1 MNEFFGNL
9 TDIFSRLQAL
19 FSSYHFVID
28 TIDILLVTLL
38 VYKIIKFLSESR
50 ALHVIKGIVLL
61 LVAYFIINLLDMQA
75 STYIFRMVMNNFII
89 IVIIL
94 FAPELRHALESM
106 GRSRFS
112 ILRILGFNRTNAA
125 YAQNKHAMHEICKAC
140 IDMSN
145 KKIGALIVIERDV
158 TLNDIVSSGTEVDAK
173 VSKELVGSIFF
184 PNSPL
189 HDGAAV
195 IRDGRV
201 CAAGCILPLTQNNN
215 ISSELGTRH
224 RASIGLSEQC
234 DAVIVVVSEETGK
247 ISIAHKGKLERE
259 ISDGELLGR
268 LTEYFAPVDFKK
280 IKIKKKGDAGSDE
293 KK

>member
-1 MNEFFGNL
+1 MNEFLGNL

-94 FAPELRHALESM
+94 FFFFFRHALESM

-234 DAVIVVVSEETGK
+234 DAVVVVVSEETGK

>member
-1 MNEFFGNL
+1 MNEFLGNL

-201 CAAGCILPLTQNNN
+201 CAAGCILPLTQN
-215 ISSELGTRH
+215 IFHFYSTETILLT
-224 RASIGLSEQC
+224 SIYLLRPIL
-234 DAVIVVVSEETGK
+234 VTKTGAY
-247 ISIAHKGKLERE
+247 SLQR
-259 ISDGELLGR
+259 S
-268 LTEYFAPVDFKK
+268 
-280 IKIKKKGDAGSDE
+280 
-293 KK
+293 

>member
-9 TDIFSRLQAL
+9 TDIISRLQAL

-234 DAVIVVVSEETGK
+234 DAVVVVVSEETGK

>member
-61 LVAYFIINLLDMQA
+61 LVASFIINLLDMQA

>member
-9 TDIFSRLQAL
+9 TDILSRLQAL

>member
-1 MNEFFGNL
+1 MSEFFGNL

-19 FSSYHFVID
+19 FSSYHIIID

-38 VYKIIKFLSESR
+38 VYKIIKFMSESR

-173 VSKELVGSIFF
+173 VSKELVGSLFF

-234 DAVIVVVSEETGK
+234 DAVVVVVSEETGK

-280 IKIKKKGDAGSDE
+280 MKIKKKGDAGSDE

>member
-19 FSSYHFVID
+19 FASYHIIID
-28 TIDILLVTLL
+28 TIDIMLVTLL

-234 DAVIVVVSEETGK
+234 DAVVVVVSEETGK

-280 IKIKKKGDAGSDE
+280 MKIRKKGDAGSDE

>member
-9 TDIFSRLQAL
+9 SDIFSRLQAL
-19 FSSYHFVID
+19 FTSYHPIID

-125 YAQNKHAMHEICKAC
+125 YAQNKRAMHEICKAC

-145 KKIGALIVIERDV
+145 KKIGALVVIERDV
-158 TLNDIVSSGTEVDAK
+158 TLNDIVASGTEVDAK

-201 CAAGCILPLTQNNN
+201 CAAGCILPLTQNTN

-234 DAVIVVVSEETGK
+234 DAVIVVVSEETGQ
-247 ISIAHKGKLERE
+247 ISIAHKGRLERD

-280 IKIKKKGDAGSDE
+280 IKNKKKGDAGSDE
-293 KK
+293 K

>member
-38 VYKIIKFLSESR
+38 VYKIIKFMSESR

-112 ILRILGFNRTNAA
+112 ILRILGFNRANAA

-173 VSKELVGSIFF
+173 VSKELVGSLFF

-234 DAVIVVVSEETGK
+234 DAVVVVVSEETGK

-280 IKIKKKGDAGSDE
+280 MKIKKKGDAGSDE

>member
-1 MNEFFGNL
+1 MNEFLGNL

>member
-112 ILRILGFNRTNAA
+112 ILRILGFNRSNAA

-173 VSKELVGSIFF
+173 VSKELIGSIFF

-234 DAVIVVVSEETGK
+234 DAVVVVVSEETGK

>member
-234 DAVIVVVSEETGK
+234 DAVVVVVSDETGK